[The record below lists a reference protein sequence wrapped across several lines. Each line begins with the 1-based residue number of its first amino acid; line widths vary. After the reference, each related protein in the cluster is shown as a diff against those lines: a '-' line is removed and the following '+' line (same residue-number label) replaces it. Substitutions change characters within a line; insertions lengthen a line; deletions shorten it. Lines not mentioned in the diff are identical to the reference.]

1 MKSKIILPIAIST
14 LLLAFYASAQIPATP
29 IEQQILPILKWI
41 VAKTPEGWYGYLQDL
56 VDANNLVT
64 NLKIE
69 QNIKNGDDL
78 YLSFRPLSLVSS
90 PAFRY
95 VLREGI
101 TGQAIRSVSVEE
113 LNKGSLKFT
122 VPTLNLQ
129 GKKYPF
135 VYFVVY
141 EEPNIVRES
150 GTSTSLEKPEK
161 RGNPLVVTHP
171 LIYSYSKPVQIIS
184 PQPGSTL
191 KSGYA
196 TYIKWESNLPKD
208 YLVYI
213 DYTVRPLCIRGVGS
227 PAFPPC
233 PEPTKYP
240 VARNIKNTGYFIWN
254 APSLAIGKEALYGFL
269 LNTPSYPDENLYMEG
284 NNLLTLTAFS
294 PTSSATYSDSVKI
307 LKMATTSFSP
317 YIKVLSPNGGEKIE
331 IGSTY
336 TIKWEKRGNILPSY
350 GLKIFLLNQDDG
362 CYGEITNLGRFYDK
376 NQYDWKVDLNKINWV
391 CPTKGYKQDKTLT
404 LLQSLVD
411 KKLLSASILKA
422 FAAGFTHNDTD
433 KYVLAIVAVEDKD
446 NFIEI
451 YASDRSDSPFNI
463 VQPTPKP
470 TIQILRKE
478 ANAPEPLL
486 YGGTTTQLA
495 RFEFVNSGF
504 QEDNPMNF
512 NLQFVQYNYTYYY
525 DEKYPIKSQM
535 LKDVKV
541 VVDGDING
549 YSTTSDWSINIP
561 ITIPAGRINGTHTIE
576 FIATTRDYQDELY
589 PYNYYHL
596 ILGFNNVVP
605 QISDYKK
612 SGSDS
617 KRFKIHL
624 PYYPST
630 NSSATVGA
638 EEYPA
643 IVLYPDTSTKQVSV
657 FFTSFTGRFDT
668 IHVGLEGPNGQRKE
682 IIKNC
687 DGTCPRDINTLIEK
701 FGHPSEW
708 GFLVLK
714 WDFNKTIQY
723 TGKLTMDRCVGTL
736 NFDAKNLKPTI
747 MICSNRMA
755 FGNNYGWGRNMKL
768 RINWNYI
775 PYFAP
780 GKEALNYLFI
790 LPRDINQHFPPAPR
804 KAY

>member
-1 MKSKIILPIAIST
+1 LCT
-14 LLLAFYASAQIPATP
+14 AQVSATP

-41 VAKTPEGWYGYLQDL
+41 VAKTPAGWYGYLQDL
-56 VDANNLVT
+56 VDSGNLVT

-78 YLSFRPLSLVSS
+78 YLSFRPLSLLPS

-95 VLREGI
+95 ALREGI
-101 TGQAIRSVSVEE
+101 TGQAIRLVSVDE
-113 LNKGSLKFT
+113 LNNGSIKFT
-122 VPTLNLQ
+122 VPILNLPE

-161 RGNPLVVTHP
+161 RGNPLVVTPP
-171 LIYSYSKPVQIIS
+171 LIYSYSKPVQIIY
-184 PQPGSTL
+184 PEPGSTL

-196 TYIKWESNLPKD
+196 TYIKWKSNLPKD
-208 YLVYI
+208 YLVNI
-213 DYTVRPLCIRGVGS
+213 DYVVQPFKRAATGS
-227 PAFPPC
+227 
-233 PEPTKYP
+233 ESTKYHI
-240 VARNIKNTGYFIWN
+240 ARNIRNTEFFIWHT
-254 APSLAIGKEALYGFL
+254 PSLAIDKETLYDFL
-269 LNTPSYPDENLYMEG
+269 SNTPSYPDENLYMEG
-284 NNLLTLTAFS
+284 NNLLTLTVFN
-294 PTSSATYSDSVKI
+294 PTSSETSREVYSDSVKI
-307 LKMATTSFSP
+307 LKIATTSNSP

-336 TIKWEKRGNILPSY
+336 TIRWERRGAIWDY
-350 GLKIFLLNQDDG
+350 GLKIYLLNQDDG
-362 CYGEITNLGRFYDK
+362 CYGEIASLFYYNKD
-376 NQYDWKVDLNKINWV
+376 QYDWKVDLNKIKWV

-411 KKLLSASILKA
+411 KKLLPASILKA

-433 KYVLAIVAVEDKD
+433 KYILAIVVGNRGSFPEPLETYR
-446 NFIEI
+446 IL
-451 YASDRSDSPFNI
+451 ASDRSDSSFNI
-463 VQPTPKP
+463 VQPAPKP

-504 QEDNPMNF
+504 QEDKDMNF

-549 YSTTSDWSINIP
+549 YSTTSNWSINIP
-561 ITIPAGRINGTHTIE
+561 ITIPAGRINGTHTVE

-596 ILGFNNVVP
+596 ILGFNDVVP

-630 NSSATVGA
+630 NSSAKVGV

-687 DGTCPRDINTLIEK
+687 DGTCPRDINALIEK

-723 TGKLTMDRCVGTL
+723 TGKLTMDRCYGTL

-755 FGNNYGWGRNMKL
+755 FGNNYGWGRNMNL
-768 RINWNYI
+768 RIDWNYI

>member
-1 MKSKIILPIAIST
+1 MQLWNYEKFGETGKGCENNVQLKIYTDKDLWNSGKVKIKDFLTDDSGCQIPTSTLVQMNYIVIRYTTKECEKCIYPIISAPFKIISVPKPYKPYI
-14 LLLAFYASAQIPATP
+14 
-29 IEQQILPILKWI
+29 
-41 VAKTPEGWYGYLQDL
+41 
-56 VDANNLVT
+56 
-64 NLKIE
+64 KI
-69 QNIKNGDDL
+69 
-78 YLSFRPLSLVSS
+78 
-90 PAFRY
+90 
-95 VLREGI
+95 
-101 TGQAIRSVSVEE
+101 T
-113 LNKGSLKFT
+113 
-122 VPTLNLQ
+122 
-129 GKKYPF
+129 
-135 VYFVVY
+135 
-141 EEPNIVRES
+141 
-150 GTSTSLEKPEK
+150 
-161 RGNPLVVTHP
+161 
-171 LIYSYSKPVQIIS
+171 S

-191 KSGYA
+191 KSGDLVN
-196 TYIKWESNLPKD
+196 IKWESNLPKD
-208 YLVYI
+208 YLI
-213 DYTVRPLCIRGVGS
+213 NIELGS
-227 PAFPPC
+227 PTF
-233 PEPTKYP
+233 KGGYP
-240 VARNIKNTGYFIWN
+240 LIKNAPNTGLFIWHV
-254 APSLAIGKEALYGFL
+254 PSLWIAEDSEFYQYFESFLY
-269 LNTPSYPDENLYMEG
+269 
-284 NNLLTLTAFS
+284 
-294 PTSSATYSDSVKI
+294 PTSFYPNIYNEELELSLTISRATSSEIIGNKVGGIKVISSYD
-307 LKMATTSFSP
+307 SP
-317 YIKVLSPNGGEKIE
+317 YIKVLSTNGGEKIE
-331 IGSTY
+331 IGNTY
-336 TIKWEKRGNILPSY
+336 TIKWEKRGSILPSY

-362 CYGEITNLGRFYDK
+362 CYGEIANLGRFYDK

-391 CPTKGYKQDKTLT
+391 CPPAKGYKQNKTLAY
-404 LLQSLVD
+404 LQELVN
-411 KKLLSASILKA
+411 KKLLPASILKA

-433 KYVLAIVAVEDKD
+433 KYRLGVVVYKPSYKAAGYRILTGDI
-446 NFIEI
+446 
-451 YASDRSDSPFNI
+451 SDSPFNI
-463 VQPTPKP
+463 VQPAPKP

-512 NLQFVQYNYTYYY
+512 SLQFVQYNYTYYY
-525 DEKYPIKSQM
+525 NEKYPIKSQM

-561 ITIPAGRINGTHTIE
+561 ITIPAGRINGTHTVE

-589 PYNYYHL
+589 PSNYYHL

-630 NSSATVGA
+630 NSSAKVGA

-668 IHVGLEGPNGQRKE
+668 IHVGLEGPNGERKE
-682 IIKNC
+682 IVKNC
-687 DGTCPRDINTLIEK
+687 DGTCPRDINALIEK

-723 TGKLTMDRCVGTL
+723 TGKLTMDRCGGTL

-755 FGNNYGWGRNMKL
+755 FGNNYGWGRNMNL
-768 RINWNYI
+768 RIYWNYI

-790 LPRDINQHFPPAPR
+790 LPRDIDQHFPPAPR